1 MNPKAQFAISF
12 LRMNLHRVVVIGEL
26 AELVKLSRSRLC
38 YLFKAELGLSP
49 SQYLKV
55 LRMERSR
62 ELLEATFLS
71 IKEVAG
77 KVGYND
83 SSRFMRD
90 FKKFYGMTPSLF
102 RTSRPHKDISHQSD
116 TTG

>member
-12 LRMNLHRVVVIGEL
+12 LRTNLHREVVIGEL
-26 AELVKLSRSRLC
+26 AQLVQLSRSRLC
-38 YLFKAELGLSP
+38 FLLKAELGLSP
-49 SQYLKV
+49 RQYLKA
-55 LRMERSR
+55 LRMERAS

-90 FKKFYGMTPSLF
+90 FKKFYGMTPSQF
-102 RTSRPHKDISHQSD
+102 RTSRPYIETARQSD
-116 TTG
+116 TTS

>member
-1 MNPKAQFAISF
+1 LRRLGPSDRIIQPHADSEVKMNPKAQFAISF

-49 SQYLKV
+49 SQYLKM

-62 ELLEATFLS
+62 ELL
-71 IKEVAG
+71 
-77 KVGYND
+77 
-83 SSRFMRD
+83 
-90 FKKFYGMTPSLF
+90 
-102 RTSRPHKDISHQSD
+102 
-116 TTG
+116 